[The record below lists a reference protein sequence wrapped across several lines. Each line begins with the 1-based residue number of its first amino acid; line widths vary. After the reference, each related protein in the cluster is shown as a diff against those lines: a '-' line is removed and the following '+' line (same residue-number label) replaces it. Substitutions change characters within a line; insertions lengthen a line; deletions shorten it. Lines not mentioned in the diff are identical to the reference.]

1 MKRFGLLVLVTAV
14 WVAGCD
20 DDNGTAPSAV
30 PLTFSALLSPTNEVP
45 AVTNAESTGRGAMQ
59 VTIVPT
65 RDAAGAIT
73 SALAN
78 IHVQLYDYPA
88 GVAMTGAHVHTGVA
102 GVNGGIRIDTG
113 IRPGQ
118 IVLSDGSLEMNFTGI
133 AVDPA
138 VAQGIES
145 DPSAWY
151 FNVHST
157 LNPGGFSRG
166 QLTRVR

>member
-1 MKRFGLLVLVTAV
+1 MKRFGLLVLVATV

-20 DDNGTAPSAV
+20 DDNGTAPSAQ
-30 PLTFSALLSPTNEVP
+30 PLVFSALLSPANEVP
-45 AVTNAESTGRGAMQ
+45 PVGNAESSGRGAMQ
-59 VTIVPT
+59 ITIVPT
-65 RDAAGAIT
+65 RDSSGAIT
-73 SALAN
+73 AATAN
-78 IHVQLYDYPA
+78 IHFQLYDFPG

-102 GVNGGIRIDTG
+102 GLNGPIRIDTG
-113 IRPGQ
+113 IRPGE
-118 IVLSDGSLEMNFTGI
+118 IVLTDGSIERNFTGI
-133 AVDPA
+133 VVDPV

-166 QLTRVR
+166 QLARVR